1 MRLEIRAHRSTA
13 RTTPPYSDRM
23 APPEAPPP
31 SLIRRALRWALVL
44 GAVGFAAG
52 FFGPMMLSP
61 ESNIGPIIGILFSG
75 PAGVIIGF
83 VLGAVASALPIAE
96 TRKALLL
103 AATCVVLAGITL
115 YLSLPQPVVR
125 GYVIDARIEACESPA
140 KSLDAAMALW
150 DDAVARVTWA
160 KPAPNWKQT
169 AIASVESDPGVVLTL
184 RIEHKSPIL
193 RHRRPWDRNVV
204 SAGPWLQSD
213 ELKQYY
219 ANDAGNRCAAYLAR
233 PRQRYWPA
241 VGPDIVKPDPAAV
254 WPPTDTLG
262 FLQLQ
267 TLEPVPPQYQRVLPQ

>member
-1 MRLEIRAHRSTA
+1 M
-13 RTTPPYSDRM
+13 TPAD
-23 APPEAPPP
+23 APPP
-31 SLIRRALRWALVL
+31 SLIRRAIRWALVL

-52 FFGPMMLSP
+52 FFGPMVLSP

-75 PAGVIIGF
+75 PAGAIIGF
-83 VLGAVASALPIAE
+83 VLGAVASTLPIAE

-103 AATCVVLAGITL
+103 VATCVVLAGITL
-115 YLSLPQPVVR
+115 YFSLPQPVVR
-125 GYVIDARIEACESPA
+125 GYVIDARIEACAAPA
-140 KSLDAAMALW
+140 KSVDAAMALW

-169 AIASVESDPGVVLTL
+169 AIANVENDPGVVLTL
-184 RIEHKSPIL
+184 RIERKSPIL

-219 ANDAGNRCAAYLAR
+219 ANDAGNLCAAYLAR
-233 PRQRYWPA
+233 ARRLYWPA
-241 VGPDIVKPDPAAV
+241 VGPDIVKPEPAAV

>member
-23 APPEAPPP
+23 APAEAPPP
-31 SLIRRALRWALVL
+31 SLIRRAIRWALVL
-44 GAVGFAAG
+44 GAAGFAAG
-52 FFGPMMLSP
+52 FFGPMVLSP

-75 PAGVIIGF
+75 PAGAIIGF
-83 VLGAVASALPIAE
+83 VLGAVASTLPIAE
-96 TRKALLL
+96 ARKALLL
-103 AATCVVLAGITL
+103 AATCVVLAGVTL
-115 YLSLPQPVVR
+115 YFSLPQPVVR
-125 GYVIDARIEACESPA
+125 GYVIDARIEACAPPA

-160 KPAPNWKQT
+160 KPAPNWKQA
-169 AIASVESDPGVVLTL
+169 AIANVESDPGVVLTL

-204 SAGPWLQSD
+204 SAGPWRQSD

-219 ANDAGNRCAAYLAR
+219 ANDAGNTCAAYLAR
-233 PRQRYWPA
+233 PRQHYWPA
-241 VGPDIVKPDPAAV
+241 VGPDIVKPEPAAV

-267 TLEPVPPQYQRVLPQ
+267 TLGPVPPQYQRVLPQ